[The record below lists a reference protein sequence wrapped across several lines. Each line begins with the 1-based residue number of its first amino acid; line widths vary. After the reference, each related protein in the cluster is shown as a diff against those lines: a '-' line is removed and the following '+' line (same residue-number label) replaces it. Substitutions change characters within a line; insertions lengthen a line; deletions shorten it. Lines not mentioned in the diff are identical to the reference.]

1 METPTIWEVLKSL
14 GMVAV
19 LVVLATILGVAIQ
32 LVGNLLLYIAL
43 NALFS

>member
-1 METPTIWEVLKSL
+1 METPSIGEVLKSL
-14 GMVAV
+14 GMVAA
-19 LVVLATILGVAIQ
+19 LVVLAMILGLVIQ